1 MAEERALNRQA
12 APAARRSVASERASA
27 ASAAARTP
35 PASRSLQQR
44 LGNEGTRALAAQL
57 VARNAGPA
65 SEAGC
70 ASGCGQLIVSNP
82 GDAMEVEADRVA
94 DAVMR
99 MPAPGNAAAGVAPG
113 GATTVVQRKSEGAA
127 IADTS
132 PAVES
137 DVRTLQGEGSPLP
150 PATREFFELRMDT
163 DFSKVRVNTGGRA
176 SQTAKSLGA
185 RAFTVGSS
193 ITFGEGEYA
202 PESLEG
208 KKLLAHE
215 LTHVVQ
221 QDGAG
226 RGKGHGQRAAA
237 LPPISRAAV
246 PQLQAAWYNFDIP
259 FTDYQFDPSLEG
271 VKTAAGVVKDAA
283 VDAFNWIVDE
293 IRELVNSG
301 IAWLKEQAL
310 VIQDLINTAGDA
322 LRSAFDNI
330 VSFLLSPFSF
340 LINAFLSLD
349 TDQIARSWAAFSGLV
364 GRIAGG
370 FKKTVD
376 SFFTPIEKLWRRIDG
391 FATGLLSR
399 VGGLLDH
406 WAFKKLP
413 GFLQDAAHTLVN
425 GLKLVWRTI
434 SDTVLPLINRIKKWI
449 EGALDVVFDFVRKVL
464 NFGINIVIAG
474 IVTFGKVVLFLR
486 DFFHAPGKYIAILA
500 ERTLPTFNGLEGRF
514 AAKVAEHFGG
524 GAAATSTVAPPI
536 KVQRAPAPTAAE
548 KSTASWSD
556 IGTGVL
562 QLMGKKWEEFKANP
576 LAIVK
581 QLLMDLFLPVVGN
594 VTDIIQLFKDI
605 KDIVTGPLHA
615 GSLSE
620 FWTSLLKILDIPIL
634 IIRTVTSILMRTLA
648 LPLLVASFI
657 PHPLVKG
664 IAAAVGYALLATF
677 VQSELL
683 DIGHKVLLLKT
694 GKQTADEKKKAY
706 NRIADSFIALIMT
719 GAIIVVMLILH
730 FIASVVKGIYNF
742 VRAKVFNVE
751 VKPTEMKGGKGEGEG
766 KTGEKKKGPIDESTL
781 DPDEA
786 PARRMETGASKGR
799 EPTPET
805 IRDGSVR
812 MEEHPNYKATM
823 QEVADGGF
831 RVLETEK
838 APHVTVREVVD
849 PAGNRIRLEKEL
861 HVNKG
866 MRFLDLEHELGHIRQ
881 LTQRFGGEAHPTER
895 WIEYPDGKRTEV
907 KNPPGTDVL
916 TRWQDAVTEYHNRL
930 EEYLRL
936 EERGAGESLLREHA
950 EGVKT
955 HREAYVD
962 KVTKSPT
969 KNSWVKTHFSDLD
982 DLISRYFS
990 SKGPKLERPR

>member
-65 SEAGC
+65 PEAGC

-113 GATTVVQRKSEGAA
+113 GATTVVQRYSEGAA

-150 PATREFFELRMDT
+150 PATREFFESRMDT

-237 LPPISRAAV
+237 VPPISRAAA

-293 IRELVNSG
+293 IRDLVHSG

-310 VIQDLINTAGDA
+310 VIQDLINAAGDA
-322 LRSAFDNI
+322 LRSAFNNI
-330 VSFLLSPFSF
+330 ISFLLSPFSF

-349 TDQIARSWAAFSGLV
+349 TDQIARSWAAFSGLAA
-364 GRIAGG
+364 RIANG

-376 SFFTPIEKLWRRIDG
+376 TFFAPIEKLWLKIDG
-391 FATGLLSR
+391 FATGLLDR
-399 VGGLLDH
+399 VEGLLDH

-413 GFLQDAAHTLVN
+413 GILQDASRTLVN

-464 NFGINIVIAG
+464 NFGINVVIAG

-500 ERTLPTFNGLEGRF
+500 ERTLPTFNGLERRF

-524 GAAATSTVAPPI
+524 GTATTSTVAPPI
-536 KVQRAPAPTAAE
+536 KVQRAPDPTAAE

-562 QLMGKKWEEFKANP
+562 ELMGKKWEEFKANP

-594 VTDIIQLFKDI
+594 VTDIVQLFKDI

-634 IIRTVTSILMRTLA
+634 IYRTVTSILMRTLA

-683 DIGHKVLLLKT
+683 DVGHKVLLLKT
-694 GKQTADEKKKAY
+694 GRQTADEKKKAY

-719 GAIIVVMLILH
+719 GAIILVMLILH
-730 FIASVVKGIYNF
+730 FIASVVKGVFNF
-742 VRAKVFNVE
+742 VKGKVFGVE
-751 VKPTEMKGGKGEGEG
+751 PAPVEARAPEAPKVEGDMPSKRVVAEEPVGEG
-766 KTGEKKKGPIDESTL
+766 KHKIQVDETGEARFCSDCVKLKTEYNPELSDPANSKLKGELDAAETL
-781 DPDEA
+781 TDPVAKARTEA
-786 PARRMETGASKGR
+786 DIARRLAQVRDQNLRRPALSTERGKSTPKTQSEAESVLQAERENPGLGRARRPDPTRGEPDLDFVLEDPVTGKTTGYADIKTPVDPSLNSIPNQAADIAAKVKLYDADVR
-799 EPTPET
+799 VIIDLKNLPTPAAKT
-805 IRDGSVR
+805 AFI
-812 MEEHPNYKATM
+812 N
-823 QEVADGGF
+823 
-831 RVLETEK
+831 
-838 APHVTVREVVD
+838 
-849 PAGNRIRLEKEL
+849 EL
-861 HVNKG
+861 VSQG
-866 MRFLDLEHELGHIRQ
+866 LDLGRITL
-881 LTQRFGGEAHPTER
+881 L
-895 WIEYPDGKRTEV
+895 
-907 KNPPGTDVL
+907 
-916 TRWQDAVTEYHNRL
+916 NR
-930 EEYLRL
+930 
-936 EERGAGESLLREHA
+936 
-950 EGVKT
+950 
-955 HREAYVD
+955 
-962 KVTKSPT
+962 
-969 KNSWVKTHFSDLD
+969 
-982 DLISRYFS
+982 
-990 SKGPKLERPR
+990 